1 MKNKE
6 WKVFAEKLKQ
16 VDADTRK
23 EIERM
28 INTLLENQK
37 KTNKKKKEDRQKKGK
52 TNDYIF
58 QSNFKISIY
67 NILNKLPFA
76 LYYKKIMK
84 GGGKQK

>member
-37 KTNKKKKEDRQKKGK
+37 KTNKKKKEDR
-52 TNDYIF
+52 
-58 QSNFKISIY
+58 
-67 NILNKLPFA
+67 
-76 LYYKKIMK
+76 
-84 GGGKQK
+84 